1 MLRSTTILTVRKGKD
16 VALGGDGQVTLGDTV
31 IKHSAKKIRK
41 IHQNSVLIGFAGTA
55 ADGLTLFEK
64 LEKKLDQYRHL
75 QRAAHEL
82 VQDWRGDR
90 VLRRVEALMIAAD
103 AEASYLI
110 SGNGDLIMPDDGVLA
125 IGAGGSIALAAA
137 RALLQ
142 QTALSPTEIVI
153 EALKITSQICI
164 YTNDTI
170 ELIGLSE

>member
-170 ELIGLSE
+170 ELIDLSE

>member
-103 AEASYLI
+103 AESSYLI

-125 IGAGGSIALAAA
+125 IGSGGSIALAAA

-170 ELIGLSE
+170 ELIDLSE

>member
-41 IHQNSVLIGFAGTA
+41 IHQNRVLIGFAGTA

-103 AEASYLI
+103 AESSYLI

-125 IGAGGSIALAAA
+125 IGSGGSIALAAA

-142 QTALSPTEIVI
+142 QTGLSPTEIVT

-170 ELIGLSE
+170 ELIDLSE

>member
-1 MLRSTTILTVRKGKD
+1 MLRSTTILTVRRGKD

-90 VLRRVEALMIAAD
+90 VLRRVEALMVAAD

-110 SGNGDLIMPDDGVLA
+110 SGNGDLIIPDDGVLA
-125 IGAGGSIALAAA
+125 IGSGGSIALAAA

-142 QTALSPTEIVI
+142 QTELSPAEIVT

-170 ELIGLSE
+170 ELIDLSE

>member
-16 VALGGDGQVTLGDTV
+16 VALGGDGQVTLADTV

-170 ELIGLSE
+170 ELIDLSE

>member
-110 SGNGDLIMPDDGVLA
+110 SGNGDLIIPDDGVLA
-125 IGAGGSIALAAA
+125 IGSGGSIALAAA

-142 QTALSPTEIVI
+142 QTELSPAEIVT

-170 ELIGLSE
+170 ELIDLSE

>member
-1 MLRSTTILTVRKGKD
+1 MIFRF
-16 VALGGDGQVTLGDTV
+16 
-31 IKHSAKKIRK
+31 AKIWI

-110 SGNGDLIMPDDGVLA
+110 SGNGDLIIPDDGVLA
-125 IGAGGSIALAAA
+125 IGSGGSIALAAA

-142 QTALSPTEIVI
+142 QTELSPAEIVT

-170 ELIGLSE
+170 ELIDLSE

>member
-1 MLRSTTILTVRKGKD
+1 MLRSTTILTVRRGKD

-41 IHQNSVLIGFAGTA
+41 IHQNNVLIGFAGTA

-103 AEASYLI
+103 TEASYLI

-125 IGAGGSIALAAA
+125 IGSGGSIALAAA

-170 ELIGLSE
+170 ELIDLSE

>member
-16 VALGGDGQVTLGDTV
+16 VALGGDGQVTLADTV

-64 LEKKLDQYRHL
+64 LEIKLDQYRHL

-125 IGAGGSIALAAA
+125 IGSGGSIALAAA

-142 QTALSPTEIVI
+142 QTALSPTEIVFF
-153 EALKITSQICI
+153 L
-164 YTNDTI
+164 
-170 ELIGLSE
+170 

>member
-1 MLRSTTILTVRKGKD
+1 MLRSTTILTVRRGKD

-41 IHQNSVLIGFAGTA
+41 IHQNNVLIGFAGTA

-103 AEASYLI
+103 TEASYLI

-125 IGAGGSIALAAA
+125 IGSGGSIALAAA

-142 QTALSPTEIVI
+142 QTGLSPTEIVI

-170 ELIGLSE
+170 ELIDLSE

>member
-1 MLRSTTILTVRKGKD
+1 MLRSTTILTVRRGKD

-110 SGNGDLIMPDDGVLA
+110 SGNGDLIIPDDGVLA
-125 IGAGGSIALAAA
+125 IGSGGSIALAAT

-142 QTALSPTEIVI
+142 QTELSPAEIVT

-170 ELIGLSE
+170 ELIDLSE

>member
-1 MLRSTTILTVRKGKD
+1 MYKRQTILTFRRGKD

-41 IHQNSVLIGFAGTA
+41 IHQNNVLIGFAGTA

-90 VLRRVEALMIAAD
+90 VLRRVEDLMIAAD
-103 AEASYLI
+103 TEASYLI
-110 SGNGDLIMPDDGVLA
+110 SGNGYLIMPDDGVLA
-125 IGAGGSIALAAA
+125 IGSGGSIALAAA

-142 QTALSPTEIVI
+142 QTGLSPTEIVI

-170 ELIGLSE
+170 ELIDLSE

>member
-1 MLRSTTILTVRKGKD
+1 MLRSTTILTVRRGKD

-103 AEASYLI
+103 EEASYLI
-110 SGNGDLIMPDDGVLA
+110 SGNGDLIIPDDGVLA
-125 IGAGGSIALAAA
+125 IGSGGSIALAAA

-142 QTALSPTEIVI
+142 QTELSPAEIVT

-170 ELIGLSE
+170 ELIDLSE

>member
-1 MLRSTTILTVRKGKD
+1 M
-16 VALGGDGQVTLGDTV
+16 
-31 IKHSAKKIRK
+31 
-41 IHQNSVLIGFAGTA
+41 LIGFAGTA

-125 IGAGGSIALAAA
+125 IGSGGSIALAAA

-170 ELIGLSE
+170 ELIDLSE

>member
-125 IGAGGSIALAAA
+125 IGSGGSIALAAA

-142 QTALSPTEIVI
+142 QTGLSPTEIVT

-170 ELIGLSE
+170 ELIDLSK

>member
-1 MLRSTTILTVRKGKD
+1 MLRSTTILTVRRGKD

-41 IHQNSVLIGFAGTA
+41 IHQNRVLIGFAGTA

-103 AEASYLI
+103 AESSYLI

-125 IGAGGSIALAAA
+125 IGSGGSIALAAA

-142 QTALSPTEIVI
+142 QTGLSPTEIVT

-170 ELIGLSE
+170 ELIDLSE

>member
-1 MLRSTTILTVRKGKD
+1 MLRSTTILTVRRGKD

-110 SGNGDLIMPDDGVLA
+110 SGNGDLIIPDDGVLA
-125 IGAGGSIALAAA
+125 IGSGGSIALAAA

-142 QTALSPTEIVI
+142 QTELSPAEIVT
-153 EALKITSQICI
+153 ESLKITSQICI

-170 ELIGLSE
+170 ELIDLSE

>member
-1 MLRSTTILTVRKGKD
+1 MLRSTTILTVRRGKD

-103 AEASYLI
+103 TEASYLI

-125 IGAGGSIALAAA
+125 IGSGGSIALAAA

-142 QTALSPTEIVI
+142 QTGLSPTEIVI

-170 ELIGLSE
+170 ELIDLSE

>member
-41 IHQNSVLIGFAGTA
+41 IHQNNVLIGFAGTA

-125 IGAGGSIALAAA
+125 IGSGGSIALAAA

-170 ELIGLSE
+170 ELIDLSE

>member
-1 MLRSTTILTVRKGKD
+1 MLRSTTILTVRRGKD

-55 ADGLTLFEK
+55 SDGLTLFEK

-110 SGNGDLIMPDDGVLA
+110 SGNGDLIIPDDGVLA
-125 IGAGGSIALAAA
+125 IGSGGSIALAAA

-142 QTALSPTEIVI
+142 QTELSPAEIVT

-170 ELIGLSE
+170 ELIDLSE

>member
-125 IGAGGSIALAAA
+125 IGSGGSIALAAA

-170 ELIGLSE
+170 ELIDLSE

>member
-1 MLRSTTILTVRKGKD
+1 MLRSTTILTVRRGKD

-90 VLRRVEALMIAAD
+90 VLRRVEALMVAAD

-110 SGNGDLIMPDDGVLA
+110 SGNGDLIIPDDGVLA
-125 IGAGGSIALAAA
+125 IGSGGSIALAAA

-142 QTALSPTEIVI
+142 QTELSPAEIVT
-153 EALKITSQICI
+153 ESLKITSQICI

-170 ELIGLSE
+170 ELIDLSE

>member
-1 MLRSTTILTVRKGKD
+1 MLRSTTILTVRRGKD

-110 SGNGDLIMPDDGVLA
+110 SGNGDLIIPDDGVLA
-125 IGAGGSIALAAA
+125 IGSGGSIALAAA

-142 QTALSPTEIVI
+142 QTELSPAEIVT

-170 ELIGLSE
+170 ELIDLSE

>member
-1 MLRSTTILTVRKGKD
+1 MLRSTTILTVRRGKD

-41 IHQNSVLIGFAGTA
+41 IHQNRVLIGFAGTA

-103 AEASYLI
+103 AESSYLI

-125 IGAGGSIALAAA
+125 IGSGGSIALAAA

-170 ELIGLSE
+170 ELIDLSE